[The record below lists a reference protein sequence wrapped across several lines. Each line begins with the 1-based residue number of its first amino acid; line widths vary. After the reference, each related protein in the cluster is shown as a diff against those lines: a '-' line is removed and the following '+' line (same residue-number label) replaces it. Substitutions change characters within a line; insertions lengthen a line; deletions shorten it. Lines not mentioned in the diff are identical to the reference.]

1 MMTQK
6 PSATQTSKPSATAKA
21 DIMKAAGD
29 QVQEVEVTADQ
40 GDSLVQKKAQKH

>member
-1 MMTQK
+1 MLTQK
-6 PSATQTSKPSATAKA
+6 ASATQTSKPSATAKA

-29 QVQEVEVTADQ
+29 QVQEVEVVE